1 MHILQYSFNLQIITA
16 NAFLEIFRDFNNR
29 YSYECLWMAEHL
41 LLESKHKQKTN
52 VELLIVHELKEFLD
66 EL

>member
-1 MHILQYSFNLQIITA
+1 
-16 NAFLEIFRDFNNR
+16 
-29 YSYECLWMAEHL
+29 MAEHL